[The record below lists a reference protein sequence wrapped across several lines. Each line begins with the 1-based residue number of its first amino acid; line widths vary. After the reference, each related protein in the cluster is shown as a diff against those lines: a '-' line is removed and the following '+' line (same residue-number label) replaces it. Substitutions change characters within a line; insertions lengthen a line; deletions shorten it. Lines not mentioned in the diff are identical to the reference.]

1 MPQLFLSKFERCAS
15 QLFSLWQNTLE
26 NQLKGGKV
34 YLLSDVS
41 DYGWLCVEL
50 WGVVGQKDHGSR
62 VWWWKAVL
70 LWQERKRM
78 NSGDKD
84 KARYNKEKTRYT
96 CRGHASSEWLTSSN
110 QAPLPIVSTISL

>member
-1 MPQLFLSKFERCAS
+1 MPNSAFKAPELPFLNTHTETKPKTSFGTTIFVFLFPDLFFWASFVHGIQMPQLFLSKFERCAS

-50 WGVVGQKDHGSR
+50 
-62 VWWWKAVL
+62 
-70 LWQERKRM
+70 
-78 NSGDKD
+78 
-84 KARYNKEKTRYT
+84 
-96 CRGHASSEWLTSSN
+96 
-110 QAPLPIVSTISL
+110 